1 MLVRLEGPSACARL
15 SASKRRVSSLQ
26 WQGLEPARVAS
37 PARGASARL
46 ACLIAGSPISS
57 LAPVRWRQTEP
68 ALVCKECT
76 VWSCERGSAYLMGRI
91 SLEAAA
97 AVVCEGGPLVVVSLE
112 AVFILG
118 VVGWACGVSRFAAL
132 LFDELVERLSNIG
145 GHLGRVSSSGELPS
159 VEFSFN

>member
-1 MLVRLEGPSACARL
+1 MAMVKTGTGWRLQREARK
-15 SASKRRVSSLQ
+15 A
-26 WQGLEPARVAS
+26 P
-37 PARGASARL
+37 RL
-46 ACLIAGSPISS
+46 LIRWLAAWST

-76 VWSCERGSAYLMGRI
+76 VWSGERGSAYLMGRI
-91 SLEAAA
+91 SLEAAT

-112 AVFILG
+112 AVFVLG

-132 LFDELVERLSNIG
+132 LFDELVKRLSNIG